1 MIMLFAGILA
11 SLAVNMSSAATV
23 QPPSAEAAIAAQAKA
38 EALGWLSGTW
48 EAERAQS
55 QGAQEAWTDESW
67 TTPRGGMLIGIGRR
81 GVGHR
86 LGMWEVM
93 RIATDAAGQ
102 TALHVTGSDG
112 SSTSFALVR
121 SAGTEA
127 VFENPAHDYPQRIG
141 YRRTAGGL
149 EAWISRIDGSGE
161 RRWSFRPATPP
172 TR

>member
-1 MIMLFAGILA
+1 MIFAGILA
-11 SLAVNMSSAATV
+11 SLTLAVSSATAV
-23 QPPSAEAAIAAQAKA
+23 QPHSIEVAMAAQAKA
-38 EALGWLSGTW
+38 EALGWLSGNW
-48 EAERAQS
+48 EAELDQPE
-55 QGAQEAWTDESW
+55 GAQPAWTDESW
-67 TTPRGGMLIGIGRR
+67 TTPRGGILIGIGRR

-102 TALHVTGSDG
+102 TALHVTSDDG

-141 YRRTAGGL
+141 YRRTADGL
-149 EAWISRIDGSGE
+149 EAWISRIDGSNE

>member
-1 MIMLFAGILA
+1 MFAGILA
-11 SLAVNMSSAATV
+11 AVVVVMSSAAIA
-23 QPPSAEAAIAAQAKA
+23 QPPSAEAVIEAQAKVQ
-38 EALGWLSGTW
+38 ALGWLTGTW
-48 EAERAQS
+48 EAELTQAE
-55 QGAQEAWTDESW
+55 GAPPAWTDESW
-67 TTPRGGMLIGIGRR
+67 STPRGGILVGVGRR

-102 TALHVTGSDG
+102 TALHVAGSDG

-141 YRRTAGGL
+141 YRRTADGL

-161 RRWSFRPATPP
+161 RRWSFRPAVPP
-172 TR
+172 AR